1 MKDYGRTRSTIKPNE
16 LEVTESKVFVA
27 TNITEIQVDDP
38 VNDGEEQT
46 THTEYEYNLVEYE
59 SSEYIEL
66 MHTEQQEQDDELY
79 NQRADID
86 FIAMETGVELEV

>member
-1 MKDYGRTRSTIKPNE
+1 MKDYGRTRSTIKPND

-46 THTEYEYNLVEYE
+46 TNTEYEYNLVEYE
-59 SSEYIEL
+59 SSEYIEF